1 MYILTNTYSSYH
13 YRANLRDDKDDDI
26 VTKPNELYAI
36 LKEEENRKRQVE
48 HVYELV
54 RQSLPR
60 TKKKTH
66 KAPIGIQTS
75 HDAQSIKIPL
85 PSASKAASNSASAPQ
100 LVPPKFASTTA
111 ASHKPRHGSMYMT
124 KAKSIDTSHNR
135 TSSLKITSKA
145 LCHSTDSQEP
155 TTVPSH
161 NPSPAIQAP
170 KNSSSQRAPKKR
182 SRYDNLS
189 LSLQNPSPNPSLSH
203 QAMKKTSRDPSSSI
217 QTSKK
222 KTQPIPTKAPLPS
235 HHHQLST
242 TALKTETPT
251 TQTSPH
257 EPRSYQQTKMVMST
271 KRVSGVIK
279 KIEAQQRCD
288 F

>member
-1 MYILTNTYSSYH
+1 M
-13 YRANLRDDKDDDI
+13 RDDKDDDI

-54 RQSLPR
+54 RQPLPR

-100 LVPPKFASTTA
+100 VPPKFASTTA
-111 ASHKPRHGSMYMT
+111 ASH

-135 TSSLKITSKA
+135 TSSLKITSSQTKA
-145 LCHSTDSQEP
+145 LCHSTDSREP

-170 KNSSSQRAPKKR
+170 KNSQLAPKKR

-189 LSLQNPSPNPSLSH
+189 LYLTPSLQNPSPNPSLSH
-203 QAMKKTSRDPSSSI
+203 QAMKKPSRDPSSSI

-222 KTQPIPTKAPLPS
+222 KTQLIPTKAPLPS
-235 HHHQLST
+235 HHHQRST

-257 EPRSYQQTKMVMST
+257 EPRSYQQTKMAMST
-271 KRVSGVIK
+271 KRVSGMIK
-279 KIEAQQRCD
+279 KIEAQQ
-288 F
+288 

>member
-1 MYILTNTYSSYH
+1 MK
-13 YRANLRDDKDDDI
+13 DDKDDDI
-26 VTKPNELYAI
+26 VTKPNELYVI

-54 RQSLPR
+54 GQPLPR

-100 LVPPKFASTTA
+100 VPPKFASTTA

-135 TSSLKITSKA
+135 TSSLKITSSQTKA
-145 LCHSTDSQEP
+145 LCHSTDSREH

-182 SRYDNLS
+182 SRYDNLTP
-189 LSLQNPSPNPSLSH
+189 SLQNPSPNPSLSH
-203 QAMKKTSRDPSSSI
+203 QAMKKPSRDPSSSI

-222 KTQPIPTKAPLPS
+222 KTQLIPTKAPLPS

-242 TALKTETPT
+242 TSLKTETPP

-257 EPRSYQQTKMVMST
+257 EPRSYQQAMST

-279 KIEAQQRCD
+279 MIEAQQRCD

>member
-1 MYILTNTYSSYH
+1 MYILTNTYSSYLFIY

-54 RQSLPR
+54 RQPLPR

-85 PSASKAASNSASAPQ
+85 PSASKAASNSASVPP
-100 LVPPKFASTTA
+100 VPPKFASTTA
-111 ASHKPRHGSMYMT
+111 ASHKPRHGSMYTT

-135 TSSLKITSKA
+135 TSSLKITSSQTKA
-145 LCHSTDSQEP
+145 LCHSTDSREP

-161 NPSPAIQAP
+161 NLSPAIQAP
-170 KNSSSQRAPKKR
+170 KNSPSQLAPKKR

-189 LSLQNPSPNPSLSH
+189 PSLQNPSPNPSLSH
-203 QAMKKTSRDPSSSI
+203 QAMKKPSRDPSSSI

-222 KTQPIPTKAPLPS
+222 KTQLIPTKAPLPS
-235 HHHQLST
+235 HHHQRST

-257 EPRSYQQTKMVMST
+257 EPRSYQQTKMAMST
-271 KRVSGVIK
+271 KRVS
-279 KIEAQQRCD
+279 EAQK
-288 F
+288 